1 MTEQETRAILSICVM
16 AAFADGA
23 KDERE
28 REQVRRVAATLTGDG
43 ATDLTAVSRDVLL
56 TKSAVEETAATLGSR
71 ELRQL
76 AYEMAVGVCDAD
88 EARSTAEIQFL
99 DRLRGA
105 LGLEPSAIEPFHAQ
119 ADALAA
125 ESVVV
130 SAATAAPGTTGSA
143 ELDRMILNTSIL
155 NGALEL
161 LPQTLAT
168 MAIIPLQ
175 MKMVYRIGTAHGFE
189 LDRGHI
195 KEFLATVGVG
205 LSSQAVERVGAG
217 RSAACSAGWA
227 AASPAGSAPPPP
239 DRPSP
244 SPPPTRSDTSRRA
257 TTPAAAPWMRS
268 GSRSRSR
275 RCSARRRHSRSAT
288 YPTFENGRALSTR
301 APCSTWCAARCR
313 EGFSCPHLCAAV
325 RIVPVPVPV
334 PVPERRLVLRTLS
347 LRRRERAGTADPSH
361 VLPAREREGE
371 RERVAAVPH
380 GLLNSP

>member
-1 MTEQETRAILSICVM
+1 MTEQETRAILTICLM

-43 ATDLTAVSRDVLL
+43 ATDLTGATHDVLL
-56 TKSAVEETAATLGSR
+56 KGTAVEEAAAVLGSP

-88 EARSTAEIQFL
+88 EARSAAEIQFL

-105 LGLEPSAIEPFHAQ
+105 LRLEPSAIEPFQAQ

-125 ESVVV
+125 EPVVV
-130 SAATAAPGTTGSA
+130 SAATSAPGATGSA

-195 KEFLATVGVG
+195 KDFLATVGVG
-205 LSSQAVERVGAG
+205 LSSQAIERVG
-217 RSAACSAGWA
+217 
-227 AASPAGSAPPPP
+227 
-239 DRPSP
+239 
-244 SPPPTRSDTSRRA
+244 
-257 TTPAAAPWMRS
+257 
-268 GSRSRSR
+268 
-275 RCSARRRHSRSAT
+275 
-288 YPTFENGRALSTR
+288 
-301 APCSTWCAARCR
+301 
-313 EGFSCPHLCAAV
+313 
-325 RIVPVPVPV
+325 
-334 PVPERRLVLRTLS
+334 RRLVGGVLGRLGGGLARRLGSAATGSAFSFATTYALGHVAKSYYAGGRTLDAQRLKESFAS
-347 LRRRERAGTADPSH
+347 LLGEAKTLEERYLPDIRERARTINPGA
-361 VLPAREREGE
+361 
-371 RERVAAVPH
+371 
-380 GLLNSP
+380 LLDLVRRPV

>member
-43 ATDLTAVSRDVLL
+43 ATDLTGATHDVLL
-56 TKSAVEETAATLGSR
+56 TRTAVEEAAAVLGSP

-105 LGLEPSAIEPFHAQ
+105 LGIEPSAIEPFHAQ

-125 ESVVV
+125 EPVVV
-130 SAATAAPGTTGSA
+130 TAATAAPGATASA

-195 KEFLATVGVG
+195 KDFLVTVGVG
-205 LSSQAVERVGAG
+205 LSSQAIERVG
-217 RSAACSAGWA
+217 
-227 AASPAGSAPPPP
+227 
-239 DRPSP
+239 
-244 SPPPTRSDTSRRA
+244 
-257 TTPAAAPWMRS
+257 
-268 GSRSRSR
+268 
-275 RCSARRRHSRSAT
+275 
-288 YPTFENGRALSTR
+288 
-301 APCSTWCAARCR
+301 
-313 EGFSCPHLCAAV
+313 
-325 RIVPVPVPV
+325 
-334 PVPERRLVLRTLS
+334 RRLVGGVLGRLGGGLARRLGSAATGSAFSFATTYALGQVAKSYYAGGRTLDAQRLREAFAS
-347 LRRRERAGTADPSH
+347 LLGEAKSLEERYLPDIRERARTIN
-361 VLPAREREGE
+361 PAI
-371 RERVAAVPH
+371 
-380 GLLNSP
+380 LLDLVRRPV